1 MEELKK
7 IYEKHDD
14 WVAVVKAMGCNE
26 DTAKD
31 LVSEMYIKIHIKL
44 QDGLDIV
51 YEENDVNY
59 YYIFKTLRSL
69 FLDLKRKEKRV
80 NFVDPDV
87 LLRVVSKDDNVPFR
101 EVYEKIQ
108 EELDNIH
115 WYDRRVYEYIDDGW
129 SIQKLSDQANISYWR
144 LRNTYNRVKK
154 NLKNKI

>member
-26 DTAKD
+26 ETAKD

-44 QDGLDIV
+44 QEGLDIV
-51 YEENDVNY
+51 YEENDINH

-69 FLDLKRKEKRV
+69 FLDLKRKEKKV
-80 NFVDPDV
+80 NYVDPDV
-87 LLRVVSKDDNVPFR
+87 LLRVISKDENVPFR

-108 EELDNIH
+108 EELDNLH
-115 WYDRRVYEYIDDGW
+115 WYDRRVYEYIDDGT
-129 SIQKLSDQANISYWR
+129 SIQKLSDDTNISYWR

>member
-14 WVAVVKAMGCNE
+14 WVAIVKAMGCNE
-26 DTAKD
+26 ETAKD

-80 NFVDPDV
+80 NYVDPDV

-108 EELDNIH
+108 EELDSIH

>member
-80 NFVDPDV
+80 TFVDPDV